1 MLSLVFNWSS
11 KGWYMVHWYIN
22 TYVQATTRTTNQVTK
37 IFIRPCLYEKNK
49 TLIFHPNVRLVS
61 FIAPHLNKPAGRF
74 NWILETDKR
83 MSKVN
88 FWKGFF
94 YTFSTQYFREVP
106 KMMTSLSF
114 GSKSRQFQTLKIRKM
129 LRGWHPC
136 FSIFWKLNLRW
147 KRLEL
152 YR

>member
-11 KGWYMVHWYIN
+11 KGWYIH
-22 TYVQATTRTTNQVTK
+22 TYMIQATTRTESNPSFNTTLSVWS
-37 IFIRPCLYEKNK
+37 LVVWMENK
-49 TLIFHPNVRLVS
+49 TLHFHPNVRLVS
-61 FIAPHLNKPAGRF
+61 FIAPRLNKPAGRF